1 MSTNILVP
9 IDRSSQS
16 TAGLV
21 YTLVSFP
28 DATITAIHVTDTE
41 HDAYATV
48 GSPESSEEQLEHA
61 SERLLEQAVET
72 AAEYGCELETVL
84 ERGIP
89 HRTIV
94 EYTVEHDIDH
104 IVLGSHGESPIVRPF
119 LGHVS
124 EAVVRRAPVSTTIVP
139 EAQSELLEREF
150 PGRILVPVDGSDQA
164 LAALEYATNQ
174 FSEGRITVFHAV
186 SLPFEYDVDAIDGTY
201 LERIVDD
208 LTEQGDSVLEAAGET
223 IEGDDLAVETELQY
237 GEPSRSIVDYA
248 ADNGFDQIVMGSH
261 GRSLPA
267 RLITGSV
274 AQTVSRR
281 STIPVTLVRGRPSD
295 SS

>member
-1 MSTNILVP
+1 MSANILVP

-28 DATITAIHVTDTE
+28 DATITAIHVTD

-48 GSPESSEEQLEHA
+48 GSPESSEERVAQA
-61 SERLLEQAVET
+61 GERLLER
-72 AAEYGCELETVL
+72 AAEMASEYGRELETVL
-84 ERGIP
+84 ETGIP

-139 EAQSELLEREF
+139 EAQSELLERDL
-150 PGRILVPVDGSDQA
+150 PGRILVPVDGSDQS
-164 LAALEYATNQ
+164 LAALEYATGQ
-174 FSEGRITVFHAV
+174 FSEGRITIFHAV
-186 SLPFEYDVDAIDGTY
+186 ALPFEYDVDAIGGTY
-201 LERIVDD
+201 AERIVDD
-208 LTEQGDSVLEAAGET
+208 LTEQGESILEAAVET
-223 IEGDDLAVETELQY
+223 VENDDLAVETELKY
-237 GEPSRSIVDYA
+237 GEPSRLIADYA
-248 ADNGFDQIVMGSH
+248 ADNGFDQILMGSH

-274 AQTVSRR
+274 AETVSRR
-281 STIPVTLVRGRPSD
+281 STIPVTLIRGRPSG